1 MKYIKIIKLI
11 TSFILISACLSK
23 KSSTQLPNFIIFIAD
38 DISWDD
44 FGCYGNLNVKTP
56 NIDIL
61 SKDGLIFNNMYLT
74 TSSCSPSRNSILTG
88 RYPHNTGAPELHSE
102 PPSNMITMVKELN
115 DNGYYTVSSGKF
127 HIGDYARN
135 GFNLIHEKEMKQELE
150 VRKSGLKQSLKDLK
164 INLFLCGMFTR
175 CTQRLG

>member
-1 MKYIKIIKLI
+1 MKYIKIIKLV

-102 PPSNMITMVKELN
+102 PPSNMITVVKELKE
-115 DNGYYTVSSGKF
+115 SELWSK
-127 HIGDYARN
+127 
-135 GFNLIHEKEMKQELE
+135 EKEKL
-150 VRKSGLKQSLKDLK
+150 SK
-164 INLFLCGMFTR
+164 IDEGDKKV
-175 CTQRLG
+175 